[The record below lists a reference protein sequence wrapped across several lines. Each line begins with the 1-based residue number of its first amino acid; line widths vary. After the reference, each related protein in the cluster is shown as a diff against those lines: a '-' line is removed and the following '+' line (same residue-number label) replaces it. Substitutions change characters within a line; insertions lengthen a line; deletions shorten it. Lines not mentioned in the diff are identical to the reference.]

1 MSTTETPGGR
11 RTPLRGGLKRKRAT
25 FDEYSLEES
34 SSAYESN
41 AISNGDVEISEDDPE
56 GKFIKLHNKG
66 DKV

>member
-1 MSTTETPGGR
+1 
-11 RTPLRGGLKRKRAT
+11 
-25 FDEYSLEES
+25 LEES